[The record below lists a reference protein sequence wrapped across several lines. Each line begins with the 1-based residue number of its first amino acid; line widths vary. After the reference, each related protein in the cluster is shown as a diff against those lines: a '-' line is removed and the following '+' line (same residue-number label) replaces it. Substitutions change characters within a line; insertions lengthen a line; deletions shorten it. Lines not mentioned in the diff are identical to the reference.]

1 MLNLGGLKL
10 DLADFTFKE
19 SKGDSFPSL
28 GKSRSEGRVGQ
39 IIEICQ
45 NLGENLNPG
54 PDCLARATIE
64 TALVAPDTKLAPL
77 VGGAT

>member
-19 SKGDSFPSL
+19 SKGDSFASL
-28 GKSRSEGRVGQ
+28 GKSRREGRVGQ
-39 IIEICQ
+39 ITEIR
-45 NLGENLNPG
+45 EILNPAS
-54 PDCLARATIE
+54 DCLARATIE
-64 TALVAPDTKLAPL
+64 TALVAPDKAGPL